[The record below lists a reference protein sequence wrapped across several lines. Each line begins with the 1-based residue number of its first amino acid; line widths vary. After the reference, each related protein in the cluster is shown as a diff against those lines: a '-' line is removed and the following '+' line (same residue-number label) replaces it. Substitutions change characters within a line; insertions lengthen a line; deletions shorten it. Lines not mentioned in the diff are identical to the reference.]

1 MKLALAADHAGF
13 ELKTD
18 LLSWMET
25 NGHKVVDL
33 GAYSVDPEDDYPDVV
48 EKAALYVANG
58 NAERGIIVCGSGVGA
73 SIVSNK
79 IHGIRAAICHDV
91 YSARQGVE
99 HDDMNILC
107 LGARVVMPEL
117 AKELTHEFLAAK
129 FSDEERHIRRLNK
142 VIAIDD
148 YPSKNFLD
156 IRKGR

>member
-1 MKLALAADHAGF
+1 MLAADHAGF
-13 ELKTD
+13 ALKAD
-18 LLSWMET
+18 LLTWIEAK
-25 NGHKVVDL
+25 GYEVVDL
-33 GAYSVDPEDDYPDVV
+33 GAYSVEPEDDYPDVA

-58 NAERGIIVCGSGVGA
+58 KAERGIIVCGSGVGA

-79 IHGIRAAICHDV
+79 IHGIRAAVCHDV

-117 AKELTHEFLAAK
+117 ARELTHEFLSAT

-142 VIAIDD
+142 IIAIDD

-156 IRKGR
+156 IQKGR